1 MSFPN
6 LSKYADFE
14 KAIKKVGYFNLMQY
28 VKSKGHRIDKFDRN
42 MKMIRYTLQHG
53 PYSAGKIFHVAENYP
68 SHIIYLYGRY
78 AEELAE
84 KMEKE
89 KNE

>member
-6 LSKYADFE
+6 LRKYADFE
-14 KAIKKVGYFNLMQY
+14 KAIKKVGYYNLMIY
-28 VKSKGHRIDKFDRN
+28 VKSKGHKVDKFDRN
-42 MKMIRYTLQHG
+42 MKMIRYALQHG
-53 PYSAGKIFHVAENYP
+53 PYATGKIFHVSETYP
-68 SHIIYLYGRY
+68 SKILYLYGRY

-84 KMEKE
+84 EMEKE